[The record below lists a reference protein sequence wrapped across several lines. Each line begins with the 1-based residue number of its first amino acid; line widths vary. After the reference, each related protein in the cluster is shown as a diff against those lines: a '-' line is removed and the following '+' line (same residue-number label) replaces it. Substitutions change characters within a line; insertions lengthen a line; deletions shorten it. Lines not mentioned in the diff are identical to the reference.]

1 MEANVSSVTA
11 GMWIFGKYNSQARV
25 EFWDGYMVVFAS
37 DVGTMSDL
45 DVAYLLKLGWK
56 MPDKEGIERSKELMK
71 GKVPDFMNV
80 WEYGL

>member
-11 GMWIFGKYNSQARV
+11 GMQIFAKYNSQARV

-37 DVGTMSDL
+37 DIGEMSETDEL
-45 DVAYLLKLGWK
+45 YLRRLGWK
-56 MPDKEGIERSKELMK
+56 MEEDSVYPAHLT
-71 GKVPDFMNV
+71 V